1 MLIFVP
7 KVRVEQVPEVSVD
20 RGDGVPHMEYGQEH
34 QSLRSGALHRH
45 EDHAHVLLEAVGS
58 HEAVRPRERHTHQV
72 YLSTTYARFYAY
84 DVLIGSTMFHC

>member
-72 YLSTTYARFYAY
+72 YLSGRNQQHMQ
-84 DVLIGSTMFHC
+84 GSTLMMCW